1 MFLVSIAALT
11 ENITITKSCSE
22 TEDTRK
28 LLIGGSVA
36 MLAACGGGG
45 GAGEPAAQSAQT
57 AQYMVPLTA
66 AEIKTLDLAAARFLQ
81 HAQFSS
87 TDEEITT
94 VRQMGASTW
103 LTQQMGLTSQSAWD
117 WLDSQG
123 YTAIDSNNNYNNST
137 QANYMVWEKIMASPD
152 ALRQRVALA
161 LSEFFVVGTAG
172 VQLDWPQFAMAAYW
186 DVLAANAFGNFR
198 QLLEAVTLNLAMGD
212 FLNTRNNQKEDLV
225 RGLVP
230 DENYARE
237 VMQLFSIGVIKL
249 NLNGTTVL
257 DNNGQQVETY
267 TQSDVLN
274 LARVFTGYQQD
285 QTEGTV
291 LFPNTARVQNVGYAR
306 RRMVLNASRHSL
318 LEANFLGANIPA
330 GTDGTT
336 ALAIGL
342 NTLFNHPNVGPFF
355 GRQMIQRLV
364 TSNPSPAYVARVA
377 TVFNNNGSGV
387 RGDLAAVFRAILL
400 DDEAISTTGLSSSSF
415 GKLREPAI
423 RIAQW
428 ARTFGIRS
436 NSGTWRM
443 GNLTA
448 GLGQSPLQAPSV
460 FNFFRPGYVPPNSPL
475 ASTGSTAPEFQLV
488 HETSV
493 PSYMNYLEGIL
504 ARGINVGTPQGIDIV
519 PAYTTELTLVGNP
532 AALVD
537 RLNRVLAAGQLSQAT
552 VDMIASALA
561 YDTSTAT
568 SSDTLRFAYVAK
580 AIMFVMSSPEYLVQ
594 K

>member
-1 MFLVSIAALT
+1 M
-11 ENITITKSCSE
+11 ENVTITKSRSE
-22 TEDTRK
+22 TEDTYK

-36 MLAACGGGG
+36 MLAACGDGG

-57 AQYMVPLTA
+57 MVPLTA

-87 TDEEITT
+87 TDAEITA
-94 VRQMGASTW
+94 VRQMGASAW
-103 LTQQMGLTSQSAWD
+103 LTQQMDLTSQSAWD
-117 WLDSQG
+117 WLNSQG
-123 YTAIDSNNNYNNST
+123 YAAIDSNNNYNNST
-137 QANYMVWEKIMASPD
+137 QANYMVWQKIMASPD

-172 VQLDWPQFAMAAYW
+172 VQLNWPQFAMAAYW
-186 DVLAANAFGNFR
+186 DVLADNAFGNFR

-249 NLNGTTVL
+249 NLDGTPVL
-257 DNNGQQVETY
+257 DSNGQQVETY
-267 TQSDVLN
+267 TQSDVSN

-285 QTEGTV
+285 QTLGTV
-291 LFPNTARVQNVGYAR
+291 LFPPTTNVQNVGYAR
-306 RRMVLNASRHSL
+306 RRMVLNATRHSL

-336 ALAIGL
+336 ALTIGL

-428 ARTFGIRS
+428 ARTFGIKS
-436 NSGTWRM
+436 NSGTWKI

-448 GLGQSPLQAPSV
+448 GLGQSPLQAASV

-475 ASTGSTAPEFQLV
+475 ASTRSTAPEFQLV

-537 RLNRVLAAGQLSQAT
+537 RLNRVLAAGQLSQTT